1 MSSNERTGGCEA
13 SGSEAIGNI
22 IGYALIEIL
31 SLLFCL
37 VVSFFIWVVIPGPG
51 GDSGPGEGFGYI
63 IILLIGGPIWIAL
76 AFITP
81 MMVYEPSVGISQR
94 IKHVAISFFTP
105 IIAAV
110 GISALLSVLIISRP

>member
-1 MSSNERTGGCEA
+1 M
-13 SGSEAIGNI
+13 IGTI
-22 IGYALIEIL
+22 VGYALIEIF
-31 SLLFCL
+31 SLLVSL
-37 VVSFFIWVVIPGPG
+37 AVSFFTWGLITSHP
-51 GDSGPGEGFGYI
+51 GDSGTGEGFGYI
-63 IILLIGGPIWIAL
+63 IILMIGVPIWTAM

-110 GISALLSVLIISRP
+110 GISALLSILIVSRP